1 MRLIK
6 LYSLVFIF
14 CLFSLD
20 SNAFN
25 LETLPELVDKI
36 NPSVVRIETS
46 SSQDN
51 SIGMTGDPFLDEF
64 FKKQFGD
71 NFKPQPRKGL
81 GSGFIY
87 KDSGLIITNYHVIES
102 ADEIEIVMFDE
113 KKYKAEVVGSDKRT
127 DVALLK
133 IDTKREL
140 KPLIIGNSNNLK
152 IGQWVVAIGN
162 PLGLGTTVTTGI
174 ISAQGRYVDGLGT
187 YVDFIQTDAALNKGN
202 SGGPLVDLNANVIGV
217 NTAIAAHG
225 QGIGFAIPINT
236 VIEIVE
242 QIRTKGKV
250 ERGWLGVVIQSISPE
265 IAESLKLKNTNGALV
280 SEVLEDG
287 PAFSAGI
294 KQGDVIVSVNGNE
307 IKEMDEL
314 PRIIGKMK
322 PNSKAVLSIIRDGKN
337 FKISVILGDIPSQTI
352 KKSKKLNDQNLSKDK
367 FGFEVQL
374 ADNSNK
380 ENSRIIVKKVYPNTP
395 ASSKISAG
403 DFILEINKK
412 KINSLKDFNKIMS
425 KIKKGQLSLF
435 LIQRKTGDQS
445 SSFYR
450 SIRAR

>member
-1 MRLIK
+1 M
-6 LYSLVFIF
+6 
-14 CLFSLD
+14 
-20 SNAFN
+20 
-25 LETLPELVDKI
+25 
-36 NPSVVRIETS
+36 
-46 SSQDN
+46 
-51 SIGMTGDPFLDEF
+51 
-64 FKKQFGD
+64 
-71 NFKPQPRKGL
+71 
-81 GSGFIY
+81 
-87 KDSGLIITNYHVIES
+87 
-102 ADEIEIVMFDE
+102 
-113 KKYKAEVVGSDKRT
+113 
-127 DVALLK
+127 
-133 IDTKREL
+133 
-140 KPLIIGNSNNLK
+140 
-152 IGQWVVAIGN
+152 
-162 PLGLGTTVTTGI
+162 
-174 ISAQGRYVDGLGT
+174 
-187 YVDFIQTDAALNKGN
+187 
-202 SGGPLVDLNANVIGV
+202 
-217 NTAIAAHG
+217 
-225 QGIGFAIPINT
+225 
-236 VIEIVE
+236 
-242 QIRTKGKV
+242 
-250 ERGWLGVVIQSISPE
+250 
-265 IAESLKLKNTNGALV
+265 KLKNTNGALV
-280 SEVLEDG
+280 SEVLKDG